1 VKGKENPYLLA
12 MKRAVMLLLCAL
24 VGRSS
29 LFLQGV
35 RVVVIDLDQAIL
47 PDQPVGM
54 ELTLE
59 YLSDDRG
66 RVLAST
72 VSCPGRL

>member
-24 VGRSS
+24 KGRSS
-29 LFLQGV
+29 LFLQGM
-35 RVVVIDLDQAIL
+35 RVVVADLDQAIL
-47 PDQPVGM
+47 PDHPVGM

-59 YLSDDRG
+59 HLPDDRG
-66 RVLAST
+66 PVLASR

>member
-1 VKGKENPYLLA
+1 

-24 VGRSS
+24 MGSSS

-35 RVVVIDLDQAIL
+35 RVVVTDLDQAIL
-47 PDQPVGM
+47 PDHPVGM

-59 YLSDDRG
+59 HLPD
-66 RVLAST
+66 V
-72 VSCPGRL
+72 